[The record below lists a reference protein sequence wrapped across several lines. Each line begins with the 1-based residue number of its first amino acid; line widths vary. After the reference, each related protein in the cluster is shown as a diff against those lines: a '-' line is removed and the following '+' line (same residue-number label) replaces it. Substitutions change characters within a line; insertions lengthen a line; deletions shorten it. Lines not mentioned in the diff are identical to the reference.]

1 MSPNVLVTRGFI
13 QQVINEGRLELAAE
27 LMTPDSVHH
36 ELESSAPD
44 FLCGPEAV
52 AEVLGL
58 YRRAFPDLRLRIEDE
73 VAAGDRVVTR
83 FRMEG
88 THLGSLMGIAAS
100 GRRVAAEGIRIDR
113 IEGERIAETWI
124 TWDTLGLLRQI
135 GALPEMR
142 RSFQSSLPRSP
153 RVAPARTAAAGSG
166 SARHFRHRAQVLR
179 FPRR

>member
-13 QQVINEGRLELAAE
+13 QQVINEGRLELAGQF
-27 LMTPDSVHH
+27 LTSDSIHH
-36 ELESSAPD
+36 ELEFSAPD

-58 YRRAFPDLRLRIEDE
+58 YRLAFPDLRLRIEDE

-88 THLGSLMGIAAS
+88 THRGSLMGIAAS
-100 GRRVAAEGIRIDR
+100 GRRVVAEGIRIDR
-113 IEGERIAETWI
+113 IERGKIAETWI

-142 RSFQSSLPRSP
+142 RSFERSLPRTP
-153 RVAPARTAAAGSG
+153 VAPIRRAAAGDG
-166 SARHFRHRAQVLR
+166 SAHRLRHRAQVLR